1 MLIKK
6 IAKAKVSLATI
17 NNPTIYCVNIGLGDL
32 DLLLVKQSKSRLIC
46 CFKASCIIC
55 PRWLVFLIEKSE

>member
-17 NNPTIYCVNIGLGDL
+17 NNPTIYCVNVGLGTL
-32 DLLLVKQSKSRLIC
+32 GLSKYYVCNSNNKSSQNSVTSRLNY
-46 CFKASCIIC
+46 
-55 PRWLVFLIEKSE
+55 R